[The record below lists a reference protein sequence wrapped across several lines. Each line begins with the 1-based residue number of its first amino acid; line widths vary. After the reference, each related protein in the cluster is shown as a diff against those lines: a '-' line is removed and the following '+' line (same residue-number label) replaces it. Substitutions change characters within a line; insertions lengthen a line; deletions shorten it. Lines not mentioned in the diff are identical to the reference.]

1 MYLNEWSARSIHRAG
16 RVIARTMPGSDPHQ
30 ATSLHPTAQHW
41 VHCASYCTTPTAS
54 CSVTCRFLDQI
65 PLLLLLSFWLIM
77 HTLGNCVWSNVVVYR
92 IYIFFIF
99 DFHKLKW
106 DTTMRWERILR
117 HYFFSKC
124 LYFWCKRNIMNS
136 YKYFYGETLLAK

>member
-1 MYLNEWSARSIHRAG
+1 MNEVRGQSTG
-16 RVIARTMPGSDPHQ
+16 LGGSSRGQCLGQTRIRPPPCILLHN
-30 ATSLHPTAQHW
+30 TECTVHPTAQPLLHRA
-41 VHCASYCTTPTAS
+41 VLH
-54 CSVTCRFLDQI
+54 VRFLDQI

>member
-1 MYLNEWSARSIHRAG
+1 MNEVRGQSTG
-16 RVIARTMPGSDPHQ
+16 LGGSSRGQCLGQTRIRPPPCILLHN
-30 ATSLHPTAQHW
+30 TECTVHPTAQPLLHRA
-41 VHCASYCTTPTAS
+41 VLH
-54 CSVTCRFLDQI
+54 VRFLDQI

-136 YKYFYGETLLAK
+136 YKYFYGETLSAK